1 MTIRYRDRDRVWNVE
16 PTGIVLPAALGKDAA
31 RYVERV
37 RRALARRA
45 TQRA

>member
-16 PTGIVLPAALGKDAA
+16 PTGVVLPAALGKDAA
-31 RYVERV
+31 CYIERV

-45 TQRA
+45 AQRS